1 MTDVVLYKHHQQPPA
16 SSTDSNC
23 CTAACL
29 QLLIVDCMSAAVV
42 YACFR
47 RPTYDTSTSNE
58 RGLCWFYTTQ
68 KRGMYHRYE
77 YVLLLCVQFNT
88 AAPGPRSTLPPAR
101 MPRA

>member
-47 RPTYDTSTSNE
+47 RPTYDTSTSNRE
-58 RGLCWFYTTQ
+58 RAVLVLHDA
-68 KRGMYHRYE
+68 KARY
-77 YVLLLCVQFNT
+77 V
-88 AAPGPRSTLPPAR
+88 S
-101 MPRA
+101 